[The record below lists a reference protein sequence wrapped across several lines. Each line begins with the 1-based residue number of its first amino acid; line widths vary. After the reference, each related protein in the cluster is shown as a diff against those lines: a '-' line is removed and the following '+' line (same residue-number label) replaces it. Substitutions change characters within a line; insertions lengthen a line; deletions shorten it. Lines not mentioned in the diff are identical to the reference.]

1 MIKSVISLNRR
12 SSTCFWGVQ
21 KQSCN
26 VSRKLLKI
34 KVDKNIFILIF
45 RSKPPQQK
53 WAWKSQL
60 MRDGCEQNQCLFTSH
75 LELQKSIVQKPLNS
89 ESKSNNDHY
98 LLDRPGQICANLKK
112 VIFFLIHVSLKEN
125 GTQKKVIW
133 PAFSIRL
140 KGNFINYLD

>member
-1 MIKSVISLNRR
+1 MLCNFQNKIYIKISVIKSVISLNRR

-26 VSRKLLKI
+26 VSRKLFKI

-53 WAWKSQL
+53 WAWRSQQ

-75 LELQKSIVQKPLNS
+75 LELQKSSLNRLCKNPS
-89 ESKSNNDHY
+89 TLNRSQTTITIY
-98 LLDRPGQICANLKK
+98 WTGQARGHICANLKK
-112 VIFFLIHVSLKEN
+112 VIFS
-125 GTQKKVIW
+125 
-133 PAFSIRL
+133 
-140 KGNFINYLD
+140 

>member
-21 KQSCN
+21 KQSRN
-26 VSRKLLKI
+26 VSRKLFKI

-53 WAWKSQL
+53 WAWRSQQ

-75 LELQKSIVQKPLNS
+75 LELQKSSLNRLCKKPSTLNRS
-89 ESKSNNDHY
+89 QTTITIY
-98 LLDRPGQICANLKK
+98 WTGQAISAQTLKK
-112 VIFFLIHVSLKEN
+112 SFFLDTCIFERKWNAKHKSFDLLLV
-125 GTQKKVIW
+125 
-133 PAFSIRL
+133 
-140 KGNFINYLD
+140 